1 MDAIQKIQAI
11 RSSVNPLDIYGKIP
25 ALSEALRK
33 KPSQVP
39 DPRTGSGT
47 TVFRIASN
55 GSTYLNG
62 VGYMDVIDTVAYV
75 LDLPK
80 MKACDEISR
89 LANLKL
95 DSEYVASGSC
105 KPAEYK
111 LPPEDV
117 AKRTESLR
125 KVWSKSVLAM
135 EADYVKAYLSKR
147 GLDVSDLPN
156 TLRGIKS
163 CLNVSNVDGKLVKS
177 WTPAMLGVYFDK
189 EGKPLTL
196 HRIYLTPEGN
206 KANVEDVKKIMSPPG
221 DIRGGAIRLDYH
233 PGEHLAVA
241 EGIETA
247 LAVREMSGLPTW
259 ACYSDRLL
267 EAVHIPSSVKR
278 VSIFADKDVSGAG
291 QAAAENLRKRL
302 ESHGVEARVFFP
314 KQAIPAGSKGIDW
327 LDEYNQLS
335 KPTAA

>member
-95 DSEYVASGSC
+95 DSEYVASGSS
-105 KPAEYK
+105 KPAEYT

-125 KVWSKSVLAM
+125 KVWSKSVHAM

-206 KANVEDVKKIMSPPG
+206 KANVEDVKKLCRHQVI
-221 DIRGGAIRLDYH
+221 
-233 PGEHLAVA
+233 
-241 EGIETA
+241 
-247 LAVREMSGLPTW
+247 
-259 ACYSDRLL
+259 
-267 EAVHIPSSVKR
+267 
-278 VSIFADKDVSGAG
+278 
-291 QAAAENLRKRL
+291 
-302 ESHGVEARVFFP
+302 
-314 KQAIPAGSKGIDW
+314 
-327 LDEYNQLS
+327 
-335 KPTAA
+335 